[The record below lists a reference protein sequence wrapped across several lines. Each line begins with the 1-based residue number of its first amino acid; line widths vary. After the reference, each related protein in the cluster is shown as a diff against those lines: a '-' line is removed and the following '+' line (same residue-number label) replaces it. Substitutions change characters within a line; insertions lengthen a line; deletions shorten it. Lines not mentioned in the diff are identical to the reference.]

1 MSHCINGY
9 LTWLDLTWLDLNW
22 EVPTAFLF
30 RENRRHGT
38 DEQTDRQTDR
48 RTGQRLMEP
57 YGKPHN
63 KPSKPLSKYQIISSL
78 HDTTLAFIPPIAQQL
93 CGKNYNV
100 YQWSIDQL
108 VFVRKKNNS
117 SEWWAFLQKVSVC
130 ISTYFVR
137 LAVKRVGLIY
147 WWLHNLESC
156 NSIIIRRHR
165 WKHS

>member
-1 MSHCINGY
+1 MGIPVGIPIGIPVGMGNAMPSPRQPWKMG
-9 LTWLDLTWLDLNW
+9 
-22 EVPTAFLF
+22 
-30 RENRRHGT
+30 GT
-38 DEQTDRQTDR
+38 GRANRQTDR
-48 RTGQRLMEP
+48 RLMEP
-57 YGKPHN
+57 YGGPHN
-63 KPSKPLSKYQIISSL
+63 KPSKSLSKYQIISSL
-78 HDTTLAFIPPIAQQL
+78 HDTALAFIPPIAQQL
-93 CGKNYNV
+93 CGKNYIV

-130 ISTYFVR
+130 ISTYFVL
-137 LAVKRVGLIY
+137 LAVKRVGVIY